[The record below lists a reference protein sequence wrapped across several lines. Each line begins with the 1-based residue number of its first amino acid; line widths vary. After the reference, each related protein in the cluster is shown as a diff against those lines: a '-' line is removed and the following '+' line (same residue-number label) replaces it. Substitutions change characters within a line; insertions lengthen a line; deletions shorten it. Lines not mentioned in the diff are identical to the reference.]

1 MVNAEYMLTTF
12 DNPYNPFDQFELW
25 LLFDKENNYNSCEL
39 LARFTNNSTEM
50 SQIEEEVDIQRAI
63 DEIVKNDPLN
73 RYTIAF
79 PNTSNEVEN
88 VENGPIETETTN
100 T

>member
-1 MVNAEYMLTTF
+1 MATTDYMLTTF

-25 LLFDKENNYNSCEL
+25 LLFDKEHNYNSCEL
-39 LARFTNNSTEM
+39 LARFTNDSTEM
-50 SQIEEEVDIQRAI
+50 SQIEEENDIQRAI
-63 DEIVKNDPLN
+63 DEIIKNDPLN
-73 RYTIAF
+73 RYTIVF

-88 VENGPIETETTN
+88 TENKPVEAETTN